1 MRTTI
6 YIPDDLLAAVKKVAA
21 GSQRTLT
28 AVIEDSL
35 RETLAR
41 RSRRN
46 RSDVIRLTTFGKSG
60 PKPGVDLDDTAA
72 LVDLMEESGASDR
85 R

>member
-6 YIPDDLLAAVKKVAA
+6 YIPDDLLAEAKKVAA
-21 GSQRTLT
+21 ESQRTLT
-28 AVIEDSL
+28 ALVEDSL

-41 RSRRN
+41 RSRPS
-46 RSDVIRLTTFGKSG
+46 RSGVTRLTTFGKSG

>member
-6 YIPDDLLAAVKKVAA
+6 YIPDDLLAEAKKVAA
-21 GSQRTLT
+21 ESQRTLT

-35 RETLAR
+35 RETLTR

-46 RSDVIRLTTFGKSG
+46 RASVVRLTTFGKSG

-72 LVDLMEESGASDR
+72 LVDLMEASGASDR

>member
-6 YIPDDLLAAVKKVAA
+6 YIPDDLLAEAKKVAA
-21 GSQRTLT
+21 ESQRTLT
-28 AVIEDSL
+28 AVIEDAL

-46 RSDVIRLTTFGKSG
+46 RSDFVRLTTYGKSG

-72 LVDLMEESGASDR
+72 LIDLMEASGASD
-85 R
+85 

>member
-6 YIPDDLLAAVKKVAA
+6 YIPDDLLTEAKKVAA
-21 GSQRTLT
+21 ESQRTLT

-46 RSDVIRLTTFGKSG
+46 RFSVVRLTTFGRSD

-72 LVDLMEESGASDR
+72 LVDVMEESGAPDR

>member
-6 YIPDDLLAAVKKVAA
+6 YIPDDLLTEAKKVAA
-21 GSQRTLT
+21 ESQRTLT

-41 RSRRN
+41 HSRRH
-46 RSDVIRLTTFGKSG
+46 RSGVVRLTTMGKSG

-72 LVDLMEESGASDR
+72 LVDLMEESGASG
-85 R
+85 

>member
-6 YIPDDLLAAVKKVAA
+6 YIPDDLLAEAKKVAA
-21 GSQRTLT
+21 ESQRTLT
-28 AVIEDSL
+28 AVIEDAL
-35 RETLAR
+35 RENLAR
-41 RSRRN
+41 RSRQN
-46 RSDVIRLTTFGKSG
+46 RSEAVRLTTYGKSG

-72 LVDLMEESGASDR
+72 LFDLMEGTGASDR

>member
-6 YIPDDLLAAVKKVAA
+6 YIPDDLLAEAKKVAA
-21 GSQRTLT
+21 ESQRTLT
-28 AVIEDSL
+28 AVIEDAL
-35 RETLAR
+35 RENLAR
-41 RSRRN
+41 RSRQN
-46 RSDVIRLTTFGKSG
+46 RSEAVRLTTYGKSG

-72 LVDLMEESGASDR
+72 LIDLMEGTGASDR